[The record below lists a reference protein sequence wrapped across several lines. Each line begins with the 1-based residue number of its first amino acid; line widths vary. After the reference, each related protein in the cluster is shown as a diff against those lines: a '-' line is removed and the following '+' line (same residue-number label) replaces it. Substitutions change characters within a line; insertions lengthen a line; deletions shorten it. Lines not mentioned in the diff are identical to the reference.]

1 MAEGSIKAAHK
12 FTNTA
17 AKLYLHKLYTWL
29 RKAVID
35 CVKKKKKKFPNCHL
49 RGCISFECFQFHK
62 QEKECSA
69 IPDNWLFSSSASYSS
84 EKLRR
89 EIIFE
94 ESGPLRSCIEG
105 MKLIWKLLL
114 SNH

>member
-1 MAEGSIKAAHK
+1 MAGEGSHR
-12 FTNTA
+12 
-17 AKLYLHKLYTWL
+17 L
-29 RKAVID
+29 
-35 CVKKKKKKFPNCHL
+35 CKKKKTKIPNCHL

-69 IPDNWLFSSSASYSS
+69 IPDNWLFSSSASYSL

-94 ESGPLRSCIEG
+94 ESGPLRSCRRHETHLETITFKSLVIKAG
-105 MKLIWKLLL
+105 FNVWWGLPT
-114 SNH
+114 